1 MNLVGW
7 KCPKCERILSP
18 FVPSCPYCLP
28 KEERMANPYK
38 SKSLTGGNSEPVEEP
53 KVQLTNEILT
63 EWIDGPIEGGG
74 K

>member
-1 MNLVGW
+1 MDLFGW

-28 KEERMANPYK
+28 IDTAVIGEKVGCPKPKDEDEK
-38 SKSLTGGNSEPVEEP
+38 DP

>member
-7 KCPKCERILSP
+7 KCPNCERILSP

-28 KEERMANPYK
+28 KEELIANPYK
-38 SKSLTGGNSEPVEEP
+38 GKGVKEANSEPVEEP

-63 EWIDGPIEGGG
+63 EWIDGPAEGGG